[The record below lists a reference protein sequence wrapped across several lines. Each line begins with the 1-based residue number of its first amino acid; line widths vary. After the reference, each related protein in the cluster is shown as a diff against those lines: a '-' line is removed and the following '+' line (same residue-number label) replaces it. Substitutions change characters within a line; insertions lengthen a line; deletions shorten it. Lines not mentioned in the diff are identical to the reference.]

1 MHGSK
6 ERERERESECVP
18 LNVCVRDC
26 DHITCV
32 NMRGDS
38 VSICACARARVC
50 VCVCVCV
57 LKQTIV
63 YASLLKKGGV
73 GKTLD
78 SVSRGKQVRI
88 SISRVTVVRGY
99 WTQCLVLG
107 TKGNPEV
114 PAAATVHNFLDPT
127 ATENDSER

>member
-6 ERERERESECVP
+6 ERERESECVP

-50 VCVCVCV
+50 VCVCVCAE
-57 LKQTIV
+57 TDN
-63 YASLLKKGGV
+63 SLCFSLEKRWR
-73 GKTLD
+73 GKDAGFGIEREAGSNLDFTSHCSPGLLD
-78 SVSRGKQVRI
+78 SVPCPR
-88 SISRVTVVRGY
+88 
-99 WTQCLVLG
+99 
-107 TKGNPEV
+107 
-114 PAAATVHNFLDPT
+114 D
-127 ATENDSER
+127 ERKP